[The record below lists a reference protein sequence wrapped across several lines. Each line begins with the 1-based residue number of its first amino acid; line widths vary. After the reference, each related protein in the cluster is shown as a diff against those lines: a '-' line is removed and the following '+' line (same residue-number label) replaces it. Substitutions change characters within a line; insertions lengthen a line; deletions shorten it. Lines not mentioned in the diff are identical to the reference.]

1 MNTTLIQ
8 DQPKILNS
16 LCSLPDSIIDIILS

>member
-1 MNTTLIQ
+1 MKTNLIQ